1 MAAGGKG
8 LGRIPG
14 RTRAL
19 ERAGVAGRVVLAAGG
34 GYGVAALATAL
45 LSLTLP
51 MARSEAVATATLL
64 SFAVMAG
71 IVVLVFATRTALRAL
86 LIVAGTALVLGALLW
101 LAMGGSAP

>member
-1 MAAGGKG
+1 MASQGSAQ
-8 LGRIPG
+8 G
-14 RTRAL
+14 RTTAL
-19 ERAGVAGRVVLAAGG
+19 ERASVAGRVVLAAGG
-34 GYGVAALATAL
+34 GYGIAALATAL

-71 IVVLVFATRTALRAL
+71 IVVFVFATRTLLRAIL
-86 LIVAGTALVLGALLW
+86 TVAGTALVLGALLW

>member
-1 MAAGGKG
+1 MASQGSAQ
-8 LGRIPG
+8 G
-14 RTRAL
+14 RTTAL
-19 ERAGVAGRVVLAAGG
+19 ERASVAGRVVLAAGG
-34 GYGVAALATAL
+34 GYGIAALATAL

-71 IVVLVFATRTALRAL
+71 IVVFVFATRTLLQAL
-86 LIVAGTALVLGALLW
+86 LTVAGTALVLGALLW

>member
-1 MAAGGKG
+1 MASRGGTTS
-8 LGRIPG
+8 LRD
-14 RTRAL
+14 RA
-19 ERAGVAGRVVLAAGG
+19 AVAGRVVLAAGG

-71 IVVLVFATRTALRAL
+71 TVVLVFATRTLARAFL
-86 LIVAGTALVLGALLW
+86 TVAGTALVLGGLLW
-101 LAMGGSAP
+101 LAMRGFAP

>member
-1 MAAGGKG
+1 MASQGNAQ
-8 LGRIPG
+8 G

-19 ERAGVAGRVVLAAGG
+19 ERVSVAGRVVLAAGG
-34 GYGVAALATAL
+34 GYGIAALATAL

-71 IVVLVFATRTALRAL
+71 IVVLVFATRTLLRAL
-86 LIVAGTALVLGALLW
+86 LTVAGTAVVLGALLW

>member
-1 MAAGGKG
+1 MASQGSAQ
-8 LGRIPG
+8 G
-14 RTRAL
+14 RTTAL
-19 ERAGVAGRVVLAAGG
+19 ERASVAGRVVVAAGG
-34 GYGVAALATAL
+34 GYGIAALATAL

-71 IVVLVFATRTALRAL
+71 IVVFVFATRTLLRAL
-86 LIVAGTALVLGALLW
+86 LTVAGTALVLGALLW